1 MRMKDHLINKK
12 TDNRFSIFAHRI
24 ILLVL
29 LIIIIYQFTFE
40 KMSKF
45 SFLYLNPINLYIN
58 LIYYLLCFFLD
69 LYKKDT
75 KKSYQIYFHFC
86 FSISSSLPFIYLLLG
101 IMHLGE
107 QNFFSKTSF
116 ISIGIILSPIIFNI
130 METLIIK
137 RYRPS
142 YINPIFL
149 ILFLT
154 LYYCII
160 YFLGKL
166 GIDFGEF
173 FLKNIIEIKYII
185 PIYIVTIIGAFLGWW
200 IYQIVTRPKIR
211 KIDFRNKLDSSEL
224 SEE

>member
-1 MRMKDHLINKK
+1 
-12 TDNRFSIFAHRI
+12 
-24 ILLVL
+24 
-29 LIIIIYQFTFE
+29 
-40 KMSKF
+40 
-45 SFLYLNPINLYIN
+45 
-58 LIYYLLCFFLD
+58 
-69 LYKKDT
+69 
-75 KKSYQIYFHFC
+75 
-86 FSISSSLPFIYLLLG
+86 
-101 IMHLGE
+101 MHLGE
-107 QNFFSKTSF
+107 KDFFSKTSF

-173 FLKNIIEIKYII
+173 FSKIIIEIKYII

-211 KIDFRNKLDSSEL
+211 KIDFKNKLDSSEL

>member
-1 MRMKDHLINKK
+1 MKDHLINKK

-45 SFLYLNPINLYIN
+45 SFLHLNHINLYIN

-116 ISIGIILSPIIFNI
+116 ISIGIIISPIIFNI

-173 FLKNIIEIKYII
+173 FSKIIIEIKYII

-211 KIDFRNKLDSSEL
+211 KIDFKNKLDSSEL

>member
-1 MRMKDHLINKK
+1 MKDHLINKK
-12 TDNRFSIFAHRI
+12 TDKRFSIFAHRI

-45 SFLYLNPINLYIN
+45 SFLYLNHINLYIN

-116 ISIGIILSPIIFNI
+116 ISIGIIISPIIFNI

-160 YFLGKL
+160 YFFGKL
-166 GIDFGEF
+166 GLDFGEF
-173 FLKNIIEIKYII
+173 FSKNIIEIKYFI
-185 PIYIVTIIGAFLGWW
+185 PIYIVTVIGAFLGWW

-211 KIDFRNKLDSSEL
+211 KIDFKNKLDSSEL

>member
-1 MRMKDHLINKK
+1 MKDHLINKK

-45 SFLYLNPINLYIN
+45 SFLHLNHINLYIN

-116 ISIGIILSPIIFNI
+116 ISIGIIISPIIFNI

-166 GIDFGEF
+166 GIYFGEF
-173 FLKNIIEIKYII
+173 FSKIIIEIKYII

-211 KIDFRNKLDSSEL
+211 KIDFKNKLDSSEL

>member
-45 SFLYLNPINLYIN
+45 SFLYLNHINLYIN

-173 FLKNIIEIKYII
+173 FSKIIIEIKYII

-211 KIDFRNKLDSSEL
+211 KIDFKNKLDSSEL

>member
-45 SFLYLNPINLYIN
+45 SFLHLNHINLYIN

-211 KIDFRNKLDSSEL
+211 KIDFKNKLDSSEL

>member
-12 TDNRFSIFAHRI
+12 SDNRFSIIAHRI

-29 LIIIIYQFTFE
+29 LIILIYQFTFE
-40 KMSKF
+40 KSGKYN
-45 SFLYLNPINLYIN
+45 FLYLNNINLYIN
-58 LIYYLLCFFLD
+58 LAYYLLCFFLD

-86 FSISSSLPFIYLLLG
+86 FSISSSVPFIYLLLG
-101 IMHLGE
+101 IIHLSD
-107 QNFFSKTSF
+107 QDFFSNTSF

-149 ILFLT
+149 LLFLT

-166 GIDFGEF
+166 GFEFGEF
-173 FLKNIIEIKYII
+173 FSKLIIEIKYLV
-185 PIYIVTIIGAFLGWW
+185 PTYIVTIIGAFLGWW

-211 KIDFRNKLDSSEL
+211 KIDLRNNLDSSEL